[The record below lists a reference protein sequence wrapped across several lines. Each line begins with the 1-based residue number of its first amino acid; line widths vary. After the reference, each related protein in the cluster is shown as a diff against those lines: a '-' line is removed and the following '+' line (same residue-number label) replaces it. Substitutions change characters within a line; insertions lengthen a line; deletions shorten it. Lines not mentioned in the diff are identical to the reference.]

1 MQNSNG
7 LSHIIDKYLAG
18 TATDREIKILL
29 TWLDEG
35 VDETDVIIESDQ
47 EDTYEWTK
55 ERIRKT
61 VEMRLAQIG
70 THPFESGTAP
80 VKTAVRKVR
89 PVRKWMAAAAVIGGA
104 LLGAYL
110 LWTSGILQGK
120 ADHNKLTARADVAAP
135 QSNRARITLDNGT
148 VIYLDSLGKGNVG
161 GLLLE
166 GSGELVYAS
175 GATSATQLVYH
186 TLSNPKGSTVLPI
199 QLSDG
204 TKVWLNAGSEMRYPV
219 HFLPGSR
226 TVMIDGEAFFEVA
239 HDPVRP
245 FYVEKSGTT
254 IRVLGTRFNME
265 AYEGFSLKT
274 SLLEGAVRVIKGKD
288 SIEIKPGQQAEV
300 DKVIHLNRNVDME
313 KVTAWKAGFF
323 NFDGDGLREVMQ
335 QLESWYDIEV
345 VYRGNIP
352 EVEFY
357 GKLHRTTSLGGVLK
371 ALQLSNIRYT
381 ITSNKK
387 LILEP

>member
-1 MQNSNG
+1 
-7 LSHIIDKYLAG
+7 
-18 TATDREIKILL
+18 
-29 TWLDEG
+29 
-35 VDETDVIIESDQ
+35 
-47 EDTYEWTK
+47 
-55 ERIRKT
+55 
-61 VEMRLAQIG
+61 
-70 THPFESGTAP
+70 
-80 VKTAVRKVR
+80 
-89 PVRKWMAAAAVIGGA
+89 
-104 LLGAYL
+104 
-110 LWTSGILQGK
+110 
-120 ADHNKLTARADVAAP
+120 
-135 QSNRARITLDNGT
+135 
-148 VIYLDSLGKGNVG
+148 
-161 GLLLE
+161 
-166 GSGELVYAS
+166 
-175 GATSATQLVYH
+175 
-186 TLSNPKGSTVLPI
+186 
-199 QLSDG
+199 
-204 TKVWLNAGSEMRYPV
+204 
-219 HFLPGSR
+219 FLPGSR

-265 AYEGFSLKT
+265 AYEGFPLRT

-357 GKLHRTTSLGGVLK
+357 GKLHRTTSLEGVLK